1 MASGV
6 TLDLS
11 RPSDDFRKKERL
23 MIKTVSTDIHFHSP
37 RPRAMVLG
45 SAIAFMFI
53 APAAVGDVIS
63 FNGSGSVG
71 VGATLYDPNDNSN
84 SADVFTDVTPN
95 WNGLSPFDQT
105 SQQQA
110 SVGGETL
117 DVSTRL
123 QLDATT
129 ANGVTTMAYRETN
142 SMTVS
147 SGVTD
152 PYRDIGF
159 SYNNS
164 IFINFT
170 TAGWTELQFT
180 NIGGGLYNSF
190 FLGEFHLNSGGELY
204 DIDYSSGSGVVGSI
218 PYQGSLTNLDS
229 WVGGTN
235 LLLGA
240 GSWTLELRDSF
251 SGLGDFGD
259 TLNFDMEFSNFV
271 IPGPGGIAAILGL
284 AAVRRR
290 RR

>member
-1 MASGV
+1 
-6 TLDLS
+6 
-11 RPSDDFRKKERL
+11 

-53 APAAVGDVIS
+53 ASAAVGDVIS
-63 FNGSGSVG
+63 FNTTGSGSVG
-71 VGATLYDPNDNSN
+71 VSAALYDPNDNSN
-84 SADVFTDVTPN
+84 YADVSTDVTPN

-110 SVGGETL
+110 AIGGETL

-123 QLDATT
+123 QLDETT
-129 ANGVTTMAYRETN
+129 ANGVTTMAYRETH

-152 PYRDIGF
+152 PHRDIGF
-159 SYNNS
+159 SYSNS

-170 TAGWTELQFT
+170 TTGWTELDFT
-180 NIGGGLYNSF
+180 NLSGGLTYD
-190 FLGEFHLNSGGELY
+190 LGNASLHDNSGGGLY
-204 DIDYSSGSGVVGSI
+204 DIDYSSGSGVVDWSI
-218 PYQGSLTNLDS
+218 PILDEDYQGNYTNLGGF
-229 WVGGTN
+229 VGGTNN

-251 SGLGDFGD
+251 FGQGGFDD

-271 IPGPGGIAAILGL
+271 IPGPGGIAGLLGFAAI
-284 AAVRRR
+284 RRR
-290 RR
+290 RRR

>member
-1 MASGV
+1 
-6 TLDLS
+6 
-11 RPSDDFRKKERL
+11 

-53 APAAVGDVIS
+53 ASAAVGDVIS
-63 FNGSGSVG
+63 FNTTGSGSVG
-71 VGATLYDPNDNSN
+71 VSAALYDPNDNSN
-84 SADVFTDVTPN
+84 YADVSTDVTPN

-110 SVGGETL
+110 AIGGETL

-123 QLDATT
+123 QLDETT
-129 ANGVTTMAYRETN
+129 ANGVTTMAYRETH

-152 PYRDIGF
+152 PHRDIGF
-159 SYNNS
+159 SYSNS

-170 TAGWTELQFT
+170 TTGWTELDFT
-180 NIGGGLYNSF
+180 NLSGGLTYD
-190 FLGEFHLNSGGELY
+190 LGNASLHDNSGGGLY
-204 DIDYSSGSGVVGSI
+204 DIDYSSGSGVVDWSI
-218 PYQGSLTNLDS
+218 PILDEDYQGNYTNLGGF
-229 WVGGTN
+229 VGGTNN

-251 SGLGDFGD
+251 FGQGGFDD

>member
-1 MASGV
+1 
-6 TLDLS
+6 
-11 RPSDDFRKKERL
+11 

-53 APAAVGDVIS
+53 APAAVGDVMD
-63 FNGSGSVG
+63 FNTTGSGSVG

-84 SADVFTDVTPN
+84 SADVSAYVTPN

-152 PYRDIGF
+152 PYRDIGWG
-159 SYNNS
+159 YDRS
-164 IFINFT
+164 IFISFT
-170 TAGWTELQFT
+170 TTGWTEVDFS
-180 NIGGGLYNSF
+180 NIGGGLDSGF
-190 FLGEFHLNSGGELY
+190 EFNDLHLNSGGGLY
-204 DIDYSSGSGVVGSI
+204 AIDYSSGSGVVDWSI
-218 PYQGSLTNLDS
+218 PIIDEDYQGSFTNLGGF
-229 WVGGTN
+229 VGGTNN

-251 SGLGDFGD
+251 FGQGGFDD

>member
-1 MASGV
+1 
-6 TLDLS
+6 
-11 RPSDDFRKKERL
+11 
-23 MIKTVSTDIHFHSP
+23 
-37 RPRAMVLG
+37 MVLG

-53 APAAVGDVIS
+53 ASAAVGDVIS
-63 FNGSGSVG
+63 FNTTGSGSVG
-71 VGATLYDPNDNSN
+71 VSATLYDPNDNSN
-84 SADVFTDVTPN
+84 TADTFTDVTPN

-110 SVGGETL
+110 TVGGETL
-117 DVSTRL
+117 DVTTRL

-129 ANGVTTMAYRETN
+129 TNGVTTMAYRETN

-147 SGVTD
+147 SGVTETD
-152 PYRDIGF
+152 RDIGW
-159 SYNNS
+159 SYDRS

-170 TAGWTELQFT
+170 TTGWTELNFS
-180 NIGGGLYNSF
+180 NIGGGLDSGFEYND
-190 FLGEFHLNSGGELY
+190 LHLNSGGGLY
-204 DIDYSSGSGVVGSI
+204 DIDYSSGSGVVDWFI
-218 PYQGSLTNLDS
+218 PIIDEDYQGNLTNLGG
-229 WVGGTN
+229 WVGGTNN

-251 SGLGDFGD
+251 SGPDIFGD